1 MLNPVKWLL
10 LITVIITGHPALAE
24 IPVLEVIPINNRPAA
39 ELIPLLEPLL
49 NEQGRLVADGA
60 NLIVSTTPENLP
72 ELKAL
77 IRKLDVRP
85 VDLIITVVQSTS
97 STAEQL
103 NAAIRAKISGSKPA
117 NTGLT
122 ISHYYQTEDQRG
134 QDNTQTLR
142 VLAGNPAYIRSGLL
156 TPTTHTEVY
165 GNAYGQPLAS
175 SGTSYQETSSGFAV
189 TPQLSG
195 NDGVILDVEP
205 WSGQF
210 NTHKQIRTQSSH
222 TTLRAKLGEWVELG
236 VIDEN
241 NQRAAGGNFA
251 RVLQTDA
258 IRSHILVKVDKA
270 GR

>member
-1 MLNPVKWLL
+1 MLNPAKWLL
-10 LITVIITGHPALAE
+10 LISIMITCYPALAE
-24 IPVLEVIPINNRPAA
+24 IPVLEVIQVNNRPAA

-49 NEQGRLVADGA
+49 DDQGRIVADGA

-72 ELKAL
+72 EIKAL
-77 IRKLDVRP
+77 IRKLDIRP
-85 VDLIITVVQSTS
+85 VDLVITVVQSTS

-103 NAAIRAKISGSKPA
+103 NAALRAGIRSSKQGNSA
-117 NTGLT
+117 LA
-122 ISHYYQTEDQRG
+122 ISHYYQTEDQSG
-134 QDNTQTLR
+134 QDNTHTLR
-142 VLAGNPAYIRSGLL
+142 VLAGNPAYIRSDTL
-156 TPTTHTEVY
+156 TPSTRTEVY

-195 NDGVILDVEP
+195 KDDVILDVEP
-205 WSGQF
+205 WSGQI
-210 NTHKQIRTQSSH
+210 NTHKQILTQSSR
-222 TTLRAKLGEWVELG
+222 TTLRAKLGEWIELG

-258 IRSHILVKVDKA
+258 KRTHMLVKVDKA